1 MLGHRELNLD
11 EYLQIARRRM
21 WWIIVPALIGPVIA
35 YGISLRLPNRYT
47 SQTLVL
53 VEHQKVPDAY
63 VQPVVTEVLNA
74 RLATMQEQILSRSRL
89 QPVIERFGLYRDVPK
104 ATMEQKVDLMR
115 KAVAVR
121 PVRGDFGYGGGG
133 LPGFY
138 IAFTTS
144 NPRLAQQ
151 VCGEITSMFM
161 AENLKL
167 REQSAVG
174 TTDFIKTQLVEAKR
188 SLDEQDRKL
197 ATFKQRYV
205 GQLPGQEQTNFA
217 MLTSLNSQLDAVTQS
232 INRLQQDKTYAETMV
247 SQELEAWRRLQAA
260 QGSQSVSPDTLDQ
273 QLAASEAQLTT
284 LQTRYTST
292 HPDVLKLK
300 RHIAWIKKRIA
311 EFDAAEG
318 SAKNKKAATD
328 TIGDPSAKEP
338 SHIKQL
344 RAQLRGM
351 ERSLSEQ
358 QAAQAK
364 IVKQINLYQ
373 GRVQLSPV
381 VEEEYKQITRDYGM
395 ALDFY
400 NQLLNKRNQ
409 SEMATD
415 LERRQQGEQFRVLD
429 SPNLPENPT
438 FPNRPMFAA
447 GGFGGGIG
455 LGLAIAL
462 LLEFRDKAIRTE
474 KDVQFY
480 LELPTLMLMPSVDID
495 PAQRREGGWRQRW
508 SKKDR
513 QRQQVGA

>member
-1 MLGHRELNLD
+1 MD

-21 WWIIVPALIGPVIA
+21 WWIIVPALVAPLVA
-35 YGISLRLPNRYT
+35 VGISLKLPNRYT

-89 QPVIERFGLYRDVPK
+89 QPVIERFGLFPNIAS

-115 KAVAVR
+115 KAVSVR
-121 PVRGDFGYGGGG
+121 PVHGDFGYGASG

-138 IAFTTS
+138 ISFSAS

-174 TTDFIKTQLVEAKR
+174 TTDFIKTQLQEAKR
-188 SLDEQDRKL
+188 GLDEQDRRL
-197 ATFKQRYV
+197 AAFKQKYV

-217 MLTSLNSQLDAVTQS
+217 MLTSLNAQLDAVTQA
-232 INRLQQDKTYAETMV
+232 ITRLQQDKTYTETMLN
-247 SQELEAWRRLQAA
+247 QELEAWRQVQAA
-260 QGSQSVSPDTLDQ
+260 QGTRAINPETLQQ
-273 QLAASEAQLTT
+273 QLTTAQAQLTA
-284 LQTRYTST
+284 LQTRYTET
-292 HPDVLKLK
+292 HPDVVKLK
-300 RHIAWIKKRIA
+300 RDIALMKKRLE
-311 EFDAAEG
+311 EFNTAAEAG
-318 SAKNKKAATD
+318 AKNKKKPADIPEGPAAM
-328 TIGDPSAKEP
+328 EP
-338 SHIKQL
+338 SGIKQL
-344 RAQLRGM
+344 RAQMHGM
-351 ERSLSEQ
+351 QVSLHEKQ
-358 QAAQAK
+358 TAQAE
-364 IVKQINLYQ
+364 IGKQIRTYQ
-373 GRVQLSPV
+373 SRVQLSPV
-381 VEEEYKQITRDYGM
+381 VEEGFKQLTRDYQT

-400 NQLLNKRNQ
+400 NQLLNKKNQ

-429 SPNLPENPT
+429 PPNLPETPT

-447 GGFGGGIG
+447 GGFGGGIA
-455 LGLAIAL
+455 LGLMIAL

-495 PAQRREGGWRQRW
+495 PAQRREKGWRQRW